1 VRPSS
6 GATVAV
12 VLVAPL
18 LLTLAGCTGS
28 ASDVDSGDGQG
39 FVAGDGSAQVID
51 EPDRVAAPDLA
62 GTTLEGDELAL
73 ADFAGDVV
81 VLNLWASWCGPCR
94 AEAAALQQAYTDSRS
109 QGVEFLGINNEDDAA
124 AAVAFE
130 KNFGITYPSL
140 VDDTGELQL
149 AFYDSVPASSI
160 PWTLVIDRDGLIAA
174 RVLGPSTYSE
184 LSNLVD
190 EVASEG

>member
-1 VRPSS
+1 MRLPR
-6 GATVAV
+6 GATVAAA
-12 VLVAPL
+12 LAAPL
-18 LLTLAGCTGS
+18 LLMLVGCTGS
-28 ASDVDSGDGQG
+28 EADVESGGGQG

-51 EPDRVAAPDLA
+51 KADRVAAPE
-62 GTTLEGDELAL
+62 LEGPTLDGANLSL

-94 AEAAALQQAYTDSRS
+94 AEAPALQQVSVDQAK
-109 QGVEFLGINNEDDAA
+109 QGVQFVGINSRDQQA

-140 VDDTGELQL
+140 VDETGELQL
-149 AFYDSVPASSI
+149 AFHDSVPASSI

-174 RVLGPSTYSE
+174 RVLGPTTYSQ
-184 LSNLVD
+184 LTDLVD
-190 EVASEG
+190 EVASER